1 MSYLL
6 DTSVISELVK
16 PSPDD
21 NVVAWMKRADETS
34 LYLSVLT
41 IGELEKGIAKLPVSR
56 TTSLLRPATL
66 GISSAAAPRASIR
79 GCKADV

>member
-6 DTSVISELVK
+6 DTSMISEFVK

-21 NVVAWMKRADETS
+21 SVVEWMKRADETS

-41 IGELEKGIAKLPVSR
+41 IGELEKGHRQAAGVIAPHQ
-56 TTSLLRPATL
+56 A
-66 GISSAAAPRASIR
+66 
-79 GCKADV
+79 